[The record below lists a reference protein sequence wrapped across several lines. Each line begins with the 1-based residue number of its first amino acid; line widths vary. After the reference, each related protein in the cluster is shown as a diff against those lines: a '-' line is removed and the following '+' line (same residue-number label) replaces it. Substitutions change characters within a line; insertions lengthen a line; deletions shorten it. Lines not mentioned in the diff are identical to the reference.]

1 MVRGVANRMFV
12 YHLRL
17 DSFDILPFIIN
28 KIYTVLQFILRHSRP
43 CKTWI
48 FFHVRMNL
56 TIRVN
61 KMSFFHQLAM
71 ILSVTR
77 KKSAGILCVWQGF
90 LTQSPAKS
98 DGGPFYNIPV
108 VSIHVFCIIF
118 PIQMRI
124 TVKITGNYERCFHGI
139 PLGWKSFQDTLQLCS
154 SPTPLP
160 RYDIFYGFTGVY
172 LVISDRTII
181 QPKVNVIYLL

>member
-1 MVRGVANRMFV
+1 
-12 YHLRL
+12 
-17 DSFDILPFIIN
+17 
-28 KIYTVLQFILRHSRP
+28 
-43 CKTWI
+43 
-48 FFHVRMNL
+48 
-56 TIRVN
+56 
-61 KMSFFHQLAM
+61 MSFFHQLA
-71 ILSVTR
+71 
-77 KKSAGILCVWQGF
+77 
-90 LTQSPAKS
+90 
-98 DGGPFYNIPV
+98 GGPFYNIPV